1 MEVIKPSIS
10 VADGAATTTSLAV
23 AEHFGRRHDNVVM
36 AIRNAINEVPSSF
49 HLLNFKEVFRPV
61 PGANGAIR
69 QMPCYQLTRDG
80 FVYIA
85 MGFTGRDA
93 ARWKVAYIEAFNRME
108 ATLRQTPWPLTTQL
122 VERDDGLDGPLFNE
136 LLRLLKY
143 TGQAVLLTYLIRE
156 NGHQMTLWLSMREIE
171 AALGHSI
178 CRQTVCKS
186 AGQLRKRGLITVQP
200 GNPHGYRV
208 ELQELV
214 NQFRASR
221 LQLQVLPHYANQL
234 LS

>member
-1 MEVIKPSIS
+1 MELIEPSIS

-23 AEHFGRRHDNVVM
+23 AEHFGKEHKHVM
-36 AIRNAINEVPSSF
+36 EAVRAILDDVPSEFGRS
-49 HLLNFKEVFRPV
+49 NFRPTSYKDQWNRLQ
-61 PGANGAIR
+61 PA
-69 QMPCYQLTRDG
+69 YLLTRDG
-80 FVYIA
+80 FLLSVMSFAGRKA
-85 MGFTGRDA
+85 MK
-93 ARWKVAYIEAFNRME
+93 WKVAYIEAFNRME
-108 ATLRQTPWPLTTQL
+108 VALRQSPWPLTTQL

-156 NGHQMTLWLSMREIE
+156 NAHSRTLWLSVRDIE

-186 AGQLRKRGLITVQP
+186 AGRLQERGLITVHD
-200 GNPHGYRV
+200 GNPQGYRV
-208 ELQELV
+208 ELPQLV
-214 NQFRASR
+214 GQLRAYR
-221 LQLQVLPHYANQL
+221 LQLHVLPHEALQL

>member
-1 MEVIKPSIS
+1 MELIEPSIS

-23 AEHFGRRHDNVVM
+23 AEHFGRRHDDVLK
-36 AIRNAINEVPSSF
+36 AIRNAIAEVPESF
-49 HLLNFKEVFRPV
+49 HLRNFAEVFRPV
-61 PGANGAIR
+61 PGANGAMR

-108 ATLRQTPWPLTTQL
+108 ATLRQSPWPLTTQL

-156 NGHQMTLWLSMREIE
+156 NGHSRTLWLSVRDIE

-186 AGQLRKRGLITVQP
+186 AGRLQERGLITVHA
-200 GNPHGYRV
+200 GNPQGYRV
-208 ELQELV
+208 ELHQLV
-214 NQFRASR
+214 GQLRAHR
-221 LQLQVLPHYANQL
+221 LQLHVLPHEALQL
-234 LS
+234 LA